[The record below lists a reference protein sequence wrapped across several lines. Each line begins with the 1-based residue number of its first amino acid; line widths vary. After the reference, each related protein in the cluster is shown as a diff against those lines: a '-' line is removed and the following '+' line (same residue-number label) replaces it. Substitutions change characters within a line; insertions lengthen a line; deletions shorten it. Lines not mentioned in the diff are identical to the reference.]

1 MTVNTIKIMGIDPGL
16 AAIGW
21 GLITAQHQKI
31 IELDYGA
38 IRTSNRLPL
47 PERLHKIYQK
57 LKSLGERIQP
67 SALAIE
73 QLIFSTN
80 QLTAIQVAQARGVAI
95 LAFAELGIPVF
106 EYSPLQI
113 KQSVTGYGRASKEQ
127 VRKMLLQLLGM
138 KKAPTST
145 HSADAIATAV
155 CHLFHSRLDYQFHRR
170 K

>member
-1 MTVNTIKIMGIDPGL
+1 MTTIKIMGIDPGL

-21 GLITAQHQKI
+21 GIITAQHQKI
-31 IELDYGA
+31 IELEYGA

-47 PERLHKIYQK
+47 PERLHKIYQQLK
-57 LKSLGERIQP
+57 LLGQRTQP

-80 QLTAIQVAQARGVAI
+80 QLTAIQVAQSRGVAI

-127 VRKMLLQLLGM
+127 VRKMLLQLLGL
-138 KKAPTST
+138 KNAPAST

-155 CHLFHSRLDYQFHRR
+155 CHLFHSRMDYQFRR
-170 K
+170 KR